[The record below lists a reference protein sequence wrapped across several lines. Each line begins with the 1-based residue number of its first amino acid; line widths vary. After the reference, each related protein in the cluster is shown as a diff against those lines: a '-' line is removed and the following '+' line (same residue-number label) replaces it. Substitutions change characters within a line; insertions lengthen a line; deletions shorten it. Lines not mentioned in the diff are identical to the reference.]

1 MDKKT
6 IISEILRAPIA
17 AACLIGMVGVV
28 GAASASD
35 KVVVSASLGSL
46 VVPTSTGL
54 TVQHTFAGLTE
65 PITGI
70 GLAGRYVTQSGD
82 FTDGLGPWSLDV
94 RLTSIAPG
102 GGSFAWNPIGG
113 DVTIADYPLQDGAN
127 GLPSVAG
134 DGTWT
139 FGFDSTT
146 PQSNWTYRID
156 SAVVYLL
163 ADAPDVSFAYDAT
176 PDPANQWNR
185 PFYIEG
191 VSGLGPVAY
200 HAIEFTVDVSGVY
213 DLTSILSNGDNHFT
227 FLYKD
232 GFDPTL
238 PLQNLLD
245 YGLGNGF
252 SPFGDP
258 KGTSHISALLLQ
270 GQTYFWVTSQWANSS
285 SIALSSNTIVGP
297 GTVTLA
303 IDCPAD
309 TNHDGS
315 LTPADFTAW
324 IAAFN
329 AGASECDQNS
339 DGACDPT
346 DFTAWIANFNAGC

>member
-1 MDKKT
+1 MNNEYTK
-6 IISEILRAPIA
+6 SLILS
-17 AACLIGMVGVV
+17 ACIVALAGS
-28 GAASASD
+28 ASGSD
-35 KVVVSASLGSL
+35 KVVASASLGTL
-46 VVPTSTGL
+46 VVPTASGL

-65 PITGI
+65 PISGV

-94 RLTSIAPG
+94 RLTSTAPG
-102 GGSFAWNPIGG
+102 GNVLAWNPIGG
-113 DVTIADYPLQDGAN
+113 DVTIADYPLQDGTG

-134 DGTWT
+134 DGQWT
-139 FGFDSTT
+139 FDFDSTA

-156 SAVVYLL
+156 NAVVYLL
-163 ADAPDVSFAYDAT
+163 AEAPDISFSYDAL

-185 PFYIEG
+185 PYYIEG

-213 DLTSILSNGDNHFT
+213 DLTSILSNTSNHFT
-227 FLYKD
+227 FLYQD
-232 GFDPTL
+232 GFDPAL

-258 KGTSHISALLLQ
+258 KGTSHISALLLE
-270 GQTYFWVTSQWANSS
+270 GRTYFWVTSQWSS
-285 SIALSSNTIVGP
+285 TSTIAQAGNTIVGP
-297 GTVTLA
+297 GVVTIA
-303 IDCPAD
+303 ADCPAD

-329 AGASECDQNS
+329 TSSPECDQNG
-339 DGACDPT
+339 DGNCDPT